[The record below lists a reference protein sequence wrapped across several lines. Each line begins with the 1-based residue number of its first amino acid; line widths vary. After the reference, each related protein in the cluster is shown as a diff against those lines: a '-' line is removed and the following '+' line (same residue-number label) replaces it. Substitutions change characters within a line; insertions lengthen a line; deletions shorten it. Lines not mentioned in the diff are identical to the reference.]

1 MLDALLVPRGVVVIG
16 ASRHPTKLG
25 YGVARNLVVSAYQ
38 GALHFVNPHGGI
50 LFDRPVYPDLA
61 SVPDPVDLAVII
73 IPAKA
78 VPQALEDCGQR
89 GIHAAIIGS
98 GGFREVGPDGAALE
112 EECLRIARK
121 HDIRVV
127 GPNCIGYLDTHMPID
142 TTFLPLPGPTAGDV
156 AFLSHSGAICEAVI
170 DWARGQG
177 FGLSRLVSLGN
188 QMDLTESDLLPAIA
202 DDPNTKVVAMYLEGV
217 RDGEQFI
224 ERARQVT
231 PVKPVVAIKVGRTDL
246 GRQAVASHTGALAG
260 EDVAY
265 EAAFYRAGVI
275 RAESSEEMFDWARA
289 LAWCPLPEGRRMAV
303 LTNAGGP
310 GAIAGDALEANKLL
324 SAQFS
329 QKTKDRLAEILPA
342 AASLRNPVDMLAG
355 AGPMEYAEC
364 LDALLDD
371 DGVDGVMIIIAPPP
385 MTTAAEVAGAIVPRI
400 RYTTKPVVVALMGDE
415 LVVHAARLFRQSR
428 VPDYRFPERA
438 TSALRVLADRNE
450 QLKQPKEKP
459 LELKGIRTKDA
470 LEALKDA
477 AVGSGGFVEA
487 SVAARVVGAYGIDVV
502 AAEIAG
508 SPKEASDAAAKLGF
522 PVALKV
528 VSPDLPHK
536 SDVGGL
542 LLDLQ
547 DQQAVEQGYRQ
558 VTERPKETHPQA
570 RIAGA
575 LVQPMVESG
584 QEVIVGVVRDD
595 QFGPLV
601 MFGLGGVEVEG
612 LGDVAF
618 GLAPLN
624 RREAE
629 RLLQETWAGRRLEG
643 YRDLPASDREAVV
656 QAILRISQLAQDLP
670 QVDEVEIN
678 PLRVLQKGKGA
689 VALDV
694 RLRLNGEEA
703 AGT

>member
-1 MLDALLVPRGVVVIG
+1 MLEALLVPRGVAVIG

-50 LFDRPVYPDLA
+50 LFDRPIYPEIADI
-61 SVPDPVDLAVII
+61 PDPVDLAVII

-78 VPQALEDCGQR
+78 VPQALEECGKR
-89 GIHAAIIGS
+89 GIRAAIIGS
-98 GGFREVGPDGAALE
+98 GGFREVGPEGAALE
-112 EECLRIARK
+112 QECLRIAKK
-121 HDIRVV
+121 HGIRVV
-127 GPNCIGYLDTHMPID
+127 GPNCIGYLDTHLPID
-142 TTFLPLPGPTAGDV
+142 TTFLPLPGPTKGDV

-188 QMDLTESDLLPAIA
+188 SMDLTESDLLPAIA
-202 DDPNTKVVAMYLEGV
+202 EDPNTKVVAMYLEGV
-217 RDGEQFI
+217 RDGEAFI

-231 PVKPVVAIKVGRTDL
+231 PLKPVVAIKVGRSLL

-265 EAAFYRAGVI
+265 DAAFHRAGVI

-289 LAWCPLPEGRRMAV
+289 LAWSPLPQGRRMAV

-310 GAIAGDALEANKLL
+310 GAIAVDALDANKLL

-329 QKTKDRLAEILPA
+329 QGTKDRLADILPA

-355 AGPMEYAEC
+355 AGPMEYAQC

-400 RYTTKPVVVALMGDE
+400 RYTSKPVVVALMGDE
-415 LVVHAARLFRQSR
+415 LIIHAARLFRQSR

-438 TSALRVLADRNE
+438 ASALRVLADRNE
-450 QLKQPKEKP
+450 QLKQSEDEPHV
-459 LELKGIRTKDA
+459 LKGVRRKDA
-470 LEALKDA
+470 LQALSGA
-477 AVGSGGFVEA
+477 EVGSGGFVDGG
-487 SVAARVVGAYGIDVV
+487 VAAKVVAAYGINIVTEALVISPQEAV
-502 AAEIAG
+502 AAAE
-508 SPKEASDAAAKLGF
+508 KLGF

-536 SDVGGL
+536 SDVGGI
-542 LLDLQ
+542 LLDLG
-547 DQQAVEQGYRQ
+547 DPQAVEHGFRQ
-558 VTERPKETHPQA
+558 VTERPKADHPKA
-570 RIAGA
+570 RILGA
-575 LVQPMVESG
+575 LVQPMVAAG
-584 QEVIVGVVRDD
+584 QEVIVGMVRDA

-618 GLAPLN
+618 ALTPMS

-629 RLLQETWAGRRLEG
+629 RLLQETWAGRRLSG
-643 YRDLPASDREAVV
+643 YRGLPASDREAVV

-670 QVDEVEIN
+670 QVIEVEIN
-678 PLRVLQKGKGA
+678 PLRVLQEGKGA

-694 RLRLNGEEA
+694 RLRLNGV
-703 AGT
+703 AGA